1 MSQSIHNSCVPTLH
15 FYHSRNLTRH
25 YYVLEYKVA
34 ELIKRGWSRQDV
46 AGLAGGNLLRVLR
59 GAERSAW
66 AMRINGARPS
76 MALYD
81 KRPDLPV
88 TTIGREQ
95 EEL

>member
-1 MSQSIHNSCVPTLH
+1 M
-15 FYHSRNLTRH
+15 
-25 YYVLEYKVA
+25 A

-66 AMRINGARPS
+66 VLRINGARPS